1 MGHPA
6 RDTDSPSTDTA
17 SMSSA
22 TTLCTR
28 RVDTEKDKDVEAGA
42 VLTPPTPSSPPTPK
56 AEERT
61 PDGAI
66 IVDWDENDPENPL
79 HWPAWR
85 KYMTVGVVV
94 FITALTAMNAT
105 SVGIMATWGVQWFDT
120 TYTGFELSLTMY
132 LGALSITPLILA
144 PMSELFGRN
153 AIYQVTSV
161 ITALLFIPQALSRSL
176 PGLLATRWFQG
187 MASAVGNSMVGGTI
201 ADLFNARDRGLP
213 MSLFVFFTFVGQSG
227 GACFG
232 WIGQRAGIQWCY
244 GVQGVAAGVS
254 VLINIVCLRET
265 RADVLLAR
273 KAARLTKQTGVP
285 HVARSFGPKKSMLEM
300 LTITAIR
307 PLKYLVTE
315 PIVTS
320 LTLWIAFN
328 WGCIFLGTSS
338 TLLVFAQYGWSPGLL
353 GMVLLT
359 TLVGGVLGF
368 VTNYH
373 QEYLYR
379 RATARSATGRAAPE
393 VRLYWAAAGGLIFPL
408 SMYGFAWT
416 GRASISWGVPAM
428 FLSLAL
434 WGVYMINYLADAYE
448 TFSSSAQASHSFVR
462 NLFAATFPLF
472 AHTMY
477 KNLGYEIASTVVA
490 SVSLALA
497 AAPCLLIVYGPAL
510 RKRSK
515 VASALAEHY

>member
-1 MGHPA
+1 M
-6 RDTDSPSTDTA
+6 
-17 SMSSA
+17 
-22 TTLCTR
+22 
-28 RVDTEKDKDVEAGA
+28 DKDVEAGSVA
-42 VLTPPTPSSPPTPK
+42 PAPGTPTTPVK
-56 AEERT
+56 EERT
-61 PDGAI
+61 ADGAI

-79 HWPAWR
+79 HWPVWR

-105 SVGIMATWGVQWFDT
+105 TVGIMATWGVEWFDT

-132 LGALSITPLILA
+132 LGSLAITPLILA

-153 AIYQVTSV
+153 PIYQVTSV

-176 PGLLATRWFQG
+176 PGLLAARWFQG
-187 MASAVGNSMVGGTI
+187 MASAVGNSMVGGTV
-201 ADLFNARDRGLP
+201 ADLFSARDRGFA
-213 MSLFVFFTFVGQSG
+213 MSMFVFFTFVGQSG
-227 GACFG
+227 GAAFG
-232 WIGQRAGIQWCY
+232 WIGERAGIQWCY
-244 GVQGVAAGVS
+244 GVQGIAAGVS

-265 RADVLLAR
+265 RSDVLLAK
-273 KAARLTKQTGVP
+273 KAKRLTKQTGVK
-285 HVARSFGPKKSMLEM
+285 HVARSTGPKKTMVEM
-300 LTITAIR
+300 ISLSAIR

-338 TLLVFAQYGWSPGLL
+338 TLLVFAQYGWTPGLL

-359 TLVGGVLGF
+359 TLVGAILGQAA
-368 VTNYH
+368 TLH
-373 QEYLYR
+373 QERLYA
-379 RATARSATGRAAPE
+379 RACARSATGKAAPE
-393 VRLYWAAAGGLIFPL
+393 VRLYWACVGGLLYPL

-416 GRASISWGVPAM
+416 GRPSVPWGVPAM
-428 FLSLAL
+428 FLSFAL
-434 WGVYMINYLADAYE
+434 WGVYMMYAGLYNYLADAYE

-462 NLFAATFPLF
+462 NLFSATFPLF
-472 AHTMY
+472 AHAMY

-515 VASALAEHY
+515 VASALAQHY

>member
-1 MGHPA
+1 
-6 RDTDSPSTDTA
+6 
-17 SMSSA
+17 
-22 TTLCTR
+22 
-28 RVDTEKDKDVEAGA
+28 
-42 VLTPPTPSSPPTPK
+42 
-56 AEERT
+56 
-61 PDGAI
+61 
-66 IVDWDENDPENPL
+66 
-79 HWPAWR
+79 
-85 KYMTVGVVV
+85 
-94 FITALTAMNAT
+94 
-105 SVGIMATWGVQWFDT
+105 
-120 TYTGFELSLTMY
+120 
-132 LGALSITPLILA
+132 
-144 PMSELFGRN
+144 
-153 AIYQVTSV
+153 
-161 ITALLFIPQALSRSL
+161 
-176 PGLLATRWFQG
+176 

-201 ADLFNARDRGLP
+201 ADLFNARDRGTA

-244 GVQGVAAGVS
+244 GVQGIAAGVS
-254 VLINIVCLRET
+254 VLINLLCLRET

-273 KAARLTKQTGVP
+273 KAKRLTKETGVP
-285 HVARSFGPKKSMLEM
+285 HVARSYGPKKSMLEM

-307 PLKYLVTE
+307 PLSESSRHAQAPTSPNPLSTLTRAEYLVTE

-373 QEYLYR
+373 QEYMYR
-379 RATARSATGRAAPE
+379 RATERSATGRAAPE

-416 GRASISWGVPAM
+416 GRASVPWGVPAM

-434 WGVYMINYLADAYE
+434 WGVYM
-448 TFSSSAQASHSFVR
+448 
-462 NLFAATFPLF
+462 
-472 AHTMY
+472 MY
-477 KNLGYEIASTVVA
+477 AGL
-490 SVSLALA
+490 
-497 AAPCLLIVYGPAL
+497 
-510 RKRSK
+510 
-515 VASALAEHY
+515 